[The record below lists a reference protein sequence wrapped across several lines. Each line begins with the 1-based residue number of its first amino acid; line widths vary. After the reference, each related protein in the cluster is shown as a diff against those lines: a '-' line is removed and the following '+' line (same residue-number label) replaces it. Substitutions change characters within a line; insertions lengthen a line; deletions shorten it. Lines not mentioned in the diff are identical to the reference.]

1 MRYTIAMFAL
11 GFVTIAAPFSVAG
24 QAPKTVNDSVYT
36 AAQAT
41 RGQEVFE
48 ATCTACHDA
57 GRFTGGDF
65 MKTWTGKSMGELFKQ
80 VSSTMPED
88 NPGSLKAQQYAD
100 VLAYF
105 LKLNEF
111 PAGTEELKGSAEALN
126 GIKIDKKGR

>member
-1 MRYTIAMFAL
+1 MKASSCSRPWVSSIW
-11 GFVTIAAPFSVAG
+11 
-24 QAPKTVNDSVYT
+24 
-36 AAQAT
+36 
-41 RGQEVFE
+41 
-48 ATCTACHDA
+48 
-57 GRFTGGDF
+57 TGGDF

>member
-1 MRYTIAMFAL
+1 MRDTIAMFAL
-11 GFVTIAAPFSVAG
+11 GFATIAAPLVAAG

-41 RGQEVFE
+41 RGQAVFE

-57 GRFTGGDF
+57 ARFTGGDF

-88 NPGSLKAQQYAD
+88 NPGSLKAQQYAE

-111 PAGTEELKGSAEALN
+111 PVGSEELKSSADDLN
-126 GIKIDKKGR
+126 GIKIDKKGW

>member
-11 GFVTIAAPFSVAG
+11 GFATIAAPFVAAG
-24 QAPKTVNDSVYT
+24 QVPKTVNDSVYT
-36 AAQAT
+36 TAQAT
-41 RGQEVFE
+41 RGQAVFE
-48 ATCTACHDA
+48 ASCTACHDA
-57 GRFTGGDF
+57 ARFTGGDF

-88 NPGSLKAQQYAD
+88 NPGSLKAQQYAE

-111 PAGTEELKGSAEALN
+111 PAGSEELRSSADELN
-126 GIKIDKKGR
+126 VIKIDKKGW